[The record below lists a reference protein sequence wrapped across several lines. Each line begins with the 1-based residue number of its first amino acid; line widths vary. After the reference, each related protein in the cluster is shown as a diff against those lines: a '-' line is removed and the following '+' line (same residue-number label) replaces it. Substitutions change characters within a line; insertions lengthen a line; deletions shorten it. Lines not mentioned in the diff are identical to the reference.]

1 MKQAPDA
8 PELRQFLADKSITG
22 TMLSTMAHCSLRTVR
37 NWTSGVATIPPATWE
52 LVCIKT
58 AGWPDKEM
66 AGE

>member
-1 MKQAPDA
+1 MDSPGASD
-8 PELRQFLADKSITG
+8 LRQFLATKGITG
-22 TMLSTMAHCSLRTVR
+22 SMLAAMAHCSLRTVR

-66 AGE
+66 ARD